1 MPLEYKRC
9 PCGTVIDD
17 AQKHCSDECAD
28 MPALKAQVATLTR
41 ALAESRGR
49 MRAVLVDKAKMLKQE
64 DCDCGAEGG
73 TLESGTAEVVCHGH
87 EILEAMSKAL
97 TTPTPPQQERPY
109 VG

>member
-1 MPLEYKRC
+1 MSEATAKAMREIRFMEGQVSKMSAKL
-9 PCGTVIDD
+9 GTSL
-17 AQKHCSDECAD
+17 AENA
-28 MPALKAQVATLTR
+28 ALTR

-97 TTPTPPQQERPY
+97 TTPATPQ
-109 VG
+109 GGA